1 VPDKQSASPEAGL
14 NAEFERA
21 LGAIRARVSAWASEE
36 SGNAPAMSVA
46 IAYSGGLDSA
56 VLLHLAHA
64 YAASRGLQLHAFHVH
79 HGLSPNADEWLRHC
93 DQQCTRLGVPFE
105 ARRVTL
111 DGMRGQGVEQA
122 ARTAR
127 YAALGE
133 LCQFHSIPL
142 LLTAHHLDDQ
152 AETVLL
158 QLFRGSGVAGL
169 SGMEEANKAPGLL
182 GNARLVVGR
191 PLLGMTRAAL
201 EEFAAAHAV
210 SHVDDESNADPR
222 YARNAL
228 RHRVMPT
235 VAKHFSGYQERI
247 ARSASHARAAQRILD
262 EVAVQDLEH
271 CRDGESL
278 RLSSLR
284 SLSEDRC
291 NNLLRYWFASQG
303 LRMPASAWL
312 DEMRIQL
319 FNAKDDAR
327 IRVTHADG
335 EIHRHRD
342 RIVLTRRFDDRDL
355 QMPAIDFRWNGED
368 HHRFDRFRGT
378 LHFERTHRGL
388 DPAWLRQQALQ
399 LRFRRAGDRLK
410 LAGNR
415 PTRSLKQHY
424 QALGV
429 PHWERERLPIVTVED
444 RMLYAAGIGMHWQG
458 PHCERDDG
466 IALRWVPDET

>member
-1 VPDKQSASPEAGL
+1 MPDKQSASPDAGL
-14 NAEFERA
+14 SAEFERA
-21 LGAIRARVSAWASEE
+21 LGAIRARVSAWASED
-36 SGNAPAMSVA
+36 GGDAPATSIA

-64 YAASRGLQLHAFHVH
+64 HAASRGLRLHAFHIH

-93 DQQCTRLGVPFE
+93 QQQCRQLGVPFE

-111 DGMRGQGVEQA
+111 DGTRGQGMEQA

-127 YAALGE
+127 YAALGD
-133 LCQFHSIPL
+133 LCEAHAVAL

-169 SGMEEANKAPGLL
+169 SGMEPANRAPGLL
-182 GNARLVVGR
+182 GNARLVMGR
-191 PLLGMTRAAL
+191 PLLGTTRAAL
-201 EEFAAAHAV
+201 EEFAAAHGI
-210 SHVDDESNADPR
+210 SHVEDESNADPR

-235 VAKHFSGYQERI
+235 VAAHFSGYQERI

-262 EVAVQDLEH
+262 EVAAQDLDR
-271 CRDGESL
+271 CGEGDSL

-284 SLSEDRC
+284 GLSEDRC
-291 NNLLRYWFASQG
+291 NNLLRYWLASHG

-319 FNAKDDAR
+319 FDAKDDAR
-327 IRVTHADG
+327 IRITHADG

-368 HHRFDRFRGT
+368 HRRFDRFRGT
-378 LHFERTHRGL
+378 LHFERTSCGL
-388 DPAWLRQQALQ
+388 DPAWLRGQPLQ
-399 LRFRRAGDRLK
+399 LRLRRAGDKLK

-424 QALGV
+424 QALGI
-429 PHWERERLPIVTVED
+429 PQWERERLPIVAAQD
-444 RMLYAAGIGMHWQG
+444 RMLYAAGIGMHWHG
-458 PHCERDDG
+458 PHCEANDG
-466 IALRWVPDET
+466 IALRWVADKI